1 MSEQSFTLAASSGS
15 KSPVV
20 VQAAAS
26 SSLSPQEAQQL
37 DQEGADDA
45 LQEFSGSSGYNSS
58 SPDQDITRDPRAVAL
73 WSEKATEEGDGPS
86 SREPKQGEH

>member
-1 MSEQSFTLAASSGS
+1 MSEQSFTLASSSGCA
-15 KSPVV
+15 SPVV
-20 VQAAAS
+20 MQATAS
-26 SSLSPQEAQQL
+26 ASLSPQEAPA
-37 DQEGADDA
+37 DQEGADDP

-86 SREPKQGEH
+86 NREPEQEH